1 MSGSASP
8 LFCRLG
14 LRRVFRGVTPRFP
27 DGETR
32 IFDAVTDP
40 LLVLPRGRAARAAFF
55 SRCAIAHLRFVQ
67 QWPQRYH
74 DEAHAW
80 LMAPFGSHLISS
92 KNSGSHQISHR
103 HRRDISIGRSHAISL
118 NLIVKSLFARQD
130 RDAVFT
136 RPNWHGSVEK
146 AHILSPLHTRHTS
159 VL

>member
-32 IFDAVTDP
+32 IFEAVTDP

-67 QWPQRYH
+67 QWPSYH

-146 AHILSPLHTRHTS
+146 EHILAPLHTRHTS